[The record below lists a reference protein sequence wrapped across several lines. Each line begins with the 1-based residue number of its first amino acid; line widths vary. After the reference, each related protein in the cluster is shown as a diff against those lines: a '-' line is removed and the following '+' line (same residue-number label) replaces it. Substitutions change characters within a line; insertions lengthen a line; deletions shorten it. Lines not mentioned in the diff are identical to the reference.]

1 MLIFDVSVF
10 VDPRCKSED
19 ECNRVSPTQSEFT
32 SSKLVSPTKTV
43 ESHSDLNSSQPT
55 SPTKAIESCSTLNS
69 DISCVN
75 NTHPKIRIISPGK

>member
-1 MLIFDVSVF
+1 MFLS

-32 SSKLVSPTKTV
+32 SSKLTSPTKTV

-55 SPTKAIESCSTLNS
+55 SPKKAIESCSTLNS

-75 NTHPKIRIISPGK
+75 NTHPTIRIINPGK